1 MRERWSSGENK
12 IFLVP
17 SRHARIALVDV
28 ESIISF
34 LVIPS
39 RPAMIE

>member
-12 IFLVP
+12 ISLVL
-17 SRHARIALVDV
+17 SRHARIAQVDV
-28 ESIISF
+28 ESIISL

-39 RPAMIE
+39 RPEMIE